1 MIDKGM
7 LYRTNFSVGGRDGP
21 SSSGNSG
28 NTGNG
33 GQGRQDTESQYGG
46 DYGYDSSQ
54 NRSDR
59 DQQYGGPTQKER
71 DIVKQQIL
79 NQPVIGTNKLNPNFF
94 DRFAGI
100 PNAFRTLSLKNL
112 YDQKMGLKNISPSI
126 FGTIANITNPQLDVY
141 SRTDPDLDM
150 YGMTGENLTD
160 IDRLADAINTSELY
174 GGITQS
180 DFEKAFYGPE
190 GKPDSTGGG
199 NEGGITRLP
208 YVPTTVQQQVEETM
222 PIEESPF
229 YLLLRRNLGLI

>member
-1 MIDKGM
+1 MIDKG
-7 LYRTNFSVGGRDGP
+7 LYRKNFSVGGRDGP
-21 SSSGNSG
+21 ASGDAPGPGDTGGAGGYEKGFTDQFGDRGSSPTS
-28 NTGNG
+28 TGG
-33 GQGRQDTESQYGG
+33 ITDVDR
-46 DYGYDSSQ
+46 
-54 NRSDR
+54 NR
-59 DQQYGGPTQKER
+59 
-71 DIVKQQIL
+71 VKQEIL
-79 NQPVIGTNKLNPNFF
+79 NQKVIGMNKLNPNFF
-94 DRFAGI
+94 DKFAGI

-141 SRTDPDLDM
+141 SRTDPDLDT
-150 YGMTGENLTD
+150 YGMTGEDLTD

-190 GKPDSTGGG
+190 GKPDLTGKGGG
-199 NEGGITRLP
+199 KEGITTLP
-208 YVPTTVQQQVEETM
+208 YVPTTVQQQVEETI